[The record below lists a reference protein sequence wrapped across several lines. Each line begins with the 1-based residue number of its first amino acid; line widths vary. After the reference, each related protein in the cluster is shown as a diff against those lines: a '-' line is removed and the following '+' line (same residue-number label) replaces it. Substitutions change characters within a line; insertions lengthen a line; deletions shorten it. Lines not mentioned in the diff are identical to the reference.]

1 MSKTTVPPISQMNA
15 SIESWIF
22 NTRQVLTFPVTI
34 LSVAGLLVLGT
45 FAESAPRKSLEF
57 LDNYLG
63 HSLFFI
69 VPFIFSVFLDWP
81 TGLLAAVVS
90 LILFTRLQKYE
101 VSEGF
106 VNDTLTEL
114 VPSSK
119 RWFVERVLDETPI
132 AISNDRIRAAA
143 YKDDDTRTSSSSSM
157 ASIVTSDGSSH
168 K

>member
-1 MSKTTVPPISQMNA
+1 MSKSVPPIPQMNT

-22 NTRQVLTFPVTI
+22 NTRQVLTFPATI

-63 HSLFFI
+63 RSLFFI
-69 VPFIFSVFLDWP
+69 VPFIFSVLLDWP

-119 RWFVERVLDETPI
+119 RWFVERVLGETPI
-132 AISNDRIRAAA
+132 AISNDRIRGTVT
-143 YKDDDTRTSSSSSM
+143 KDEDSRTSSSSSM
-157 ASIVTSDGSSH
+157 ATVGSSDSSSH